1 MGKKYSYSDV
11 KYFLESNGL
20 KLLSDKYKNN
30 KEKLEVECSCGEVF
44 FRSFQDIKNKNLTK
58 CPCCTGNKLSFYR

>member
-20 KLLSDKYKNN
+20 KLLSDKIDTI
-30 KEKLEVECSCGEVF
+30 LEEYF
-44 FRSFQDIKNKNLTK
+44 TK
-58 CPCCTGNKLSFYR
+58 C